1 MSNTNSSKKTV
12 ARKTE
17 APARSVRRATAEAP
31 LAAAVEVDGDQVAAL
46 AYKYFVEG
54 GYEHGHAL
62 EHWLR
67 AEADLR
73 GE

>member
-1 MSNTNSSKKTV
+1 MSTTNNSSKKTV

-17 APARSVRRATAEAP
+17 APARVRRASAP
-31 LAAAVEVDGDQVAAL
+31 ASLASDEQVAAL
-46 AYKYFVEG
+46 AYQYFVQG

-67 AEADLR
+67 AEAELR
-73 GE
+73 GH

>member
-31 LAAAVEVDGDQVAAL
+31 LAPVEVDARQVAAL
-46 AYKYFVEG
+46 AYQYFVEG
-54 GYEHGHAL
+54 GYQHGHAL

-67 AEADLR
+67 AEATVR
-73 GE
+73 GS